1 MDEQIRTQINEPRL
15 PAGQAQAVALP
26 SDHSAVDLMTILAH
40 DLRNY
45 ITPLRGRLAMLH
57 RRAQHEQREQDMRL
71 AASAT
76 QALERME
83 RLIATVLDTAR
94 LERAFFELIVQPVDL
109 VLLARQ
115 TAELLQTD
123 DIPILLDLPETAI
136 YDGDG
141 ERLGQVLHNLLS
153 NAIQHSPSRA
163 AVRLRLAVE
172 TRDGGTWMVVTVCD
186 RGTGISPEVLPRI
199 FERFAAGPGSRG
211 LGLGLY
217 LARGIAEAHCGT
229 LTVQSSSGGGTCFEL
244 ALPVGA
250 PSLAETRVNRSSTR
264 ARRIVT
270 VSSRHMSQH
279 RAASSVA
286 LTRLG
291 DASGNAADT
300 GDP

>member
-15 PAGQAQAVALP
+15 PVGQAQAVALP

-45 ITPLRGRLAMLH
+45 MTPVRGRIAMLYQ
-57 RRAQHEQREQDMRL
+57 RAQHEQREQDMRL

-94 LERAFFELIVQPVDL
+94 LERAFFALIIQPVDL

-123 DIPILLDLPETAI
+123 DIPIMLELPESAI

-153 NAIQHSPSRA
+153 NAIQHSPSHET
-163 AVRLRLAVE
+163 VTLRLAVE
-172 TRDGGTWMVVTVCD
+172 TCDDGTWMLVTVCD
-186 RGTGISPEVLPRI
+186 RGAGIPPEVLPRI
-199 FERFAAGPGSRG
+199 FERFASGPGSAG

-217 LARGIAEAHCGT
+217 LARGIAEAHGGT
-229 LTVQSSSGGGTCFEL
+229 LTVQSSSSAGTCFEL
-244 ALPVGA
+244 ALPHE
-250 PSLAETRVNRSSTR
+250 PRI
-264 ARRIVT
+264 AR
-270 VSSRHMSQH
+270 
-279 RAASSVA
+279 
-286 LTRLG
+286 
-291 DASGNAADT
+291 
-300 GDP
+300 